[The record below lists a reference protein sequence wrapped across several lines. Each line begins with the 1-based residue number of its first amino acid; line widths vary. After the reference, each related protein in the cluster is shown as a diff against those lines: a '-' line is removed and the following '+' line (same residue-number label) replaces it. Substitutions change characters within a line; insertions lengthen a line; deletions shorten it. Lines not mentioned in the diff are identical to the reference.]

1 MRHKSSF
8 PICIQ
13 WIHRSFGGG
22 SPPTDGILFNQPL
35 ETQPQ
40 PKVGEDGLP
49 SAINAQ
55 RFSMMERKAQ
65 PAAEGVSSIT
75 TSSLAFHAS
84 STSTS
89 LLERRCGDE
98 LLVNCSVYPSL
109 HLTNWRNDGG
119 SFPQQQQG
127 SIIRARRCIFI
138 FESAEHF
145 TAKYISNKRP
155 NEDKTPTGVLLGLIN
170 QFWVVCFGH
179 SANLG

>member
-1 MRHKSSF
+1 MTYMWIQTKWVVVLKYRPNMRHKSSF

-65 PAAEGVSSIT
+65 PAANSSG
-75 TSSLAFHAS
+75 
-84 STSTS
+84 
-89 LLERRCGDE
+89 R
-98 LLVNCSVYPSL
+98 LVIN
-109 HLTNWRNDGG
+109 HN
-119 SFPQQQQG
+119 
-127 SIIRARRCIFI
+127 IIAGLPCVVDVDVVIG
-138 FESAEHF
+138 
-145 TAKYISNKRP
+145 TAVR
-155 NEDKTPTGVLLGLIN
+155 
-170 QFWVVCFGH
+170 
-179 SANLG
+179 